1 MKPET
6 QYKLLVKVASADRAA
21 GILARIAGAQQV
33 KQAAQQAKQAAQQKK
48 AVDAST
54 LINAGAGVAGGAL
67 GAGAGYAL
75 SGLSPAMKK
84 KKLYRILAALAGGA
98 AGAGAGVAGGIYG
111 QKGMKALNGLKQDA
125 AVWREL
131 QQLGNDYQIGQD
143 DLGYYTRDP
152 ETGTRTYSKG
162 NALGKLQDA
171 LNVRNNKVHVE
182 NDYWNSV
189 PHNKG

>member
-33 KQAAQQAKQAAQQKK
+33 KT

-54 LINAGAGVAGGAL
+54 LINAGAGLGGAAL

-84 KKLYRILAALAGGA
+84 KKLYRILAALGGGAAGGA
-98 AGAGAGVAGGIYG
+98 AGYFGASGIQGARAKQKYIARNGIEPGFFEDMKKNMASPNVSASALKGILEHMPPEERADFLQRWQAAQPASG
-111 QKGMKALNGLKQDA
+111 Q
-125 AVWREL
+125 
-131 QQLGNDYQIGQD
+131 
-143 DLGYYTRDP
+143 
-152 ETGTRTYSKG
+152 
-162 NALGKLQDA
+162 ALGPGPYGLPA
-171 LNVRNNKVHVE
+171 
-182 NDYWNSV
+182 
-189 PHNKG
+189 